1 MFKNKLVNIML
12 IILIALTIIGVL
24 TLVLF
29 NHFTK
34 NEDPNREPTIDEIIA
49 LSVDVNEITTNL
61 VTNDFI
67 RVTFKVQ
74 VDNNKAKREF
84 IKRDFQVRNIIIREL
99 SGMRSS
105 DFTGSEGIENLEN
118 QIRKK
123 INEYMDDGEVVNVYT
138 TGFVIQ

>member
-84 IKRDFQVRNIIIREL
+84 VKRDFQVRNIIIREL

-118 QIRKK
+118 QLRKK
-123 INEYMDDGEVVNVYT
+123 INEYMEGGEVVNVYT

>member
-1 MFKNKLVNIML
+1 ML